1 MVCIWVAVVFVEK
14 VVKKKNER
22 RRRWWRRR
30 PRRKGKK
37 KRVLLK
43 HHNNSFL
50 GWRGRHFLVA
60 LPHSL
65 PLSLSLH
72 LLLLRTDEK
81 GGYIQCTQHTRYDE
95 ADATDDDG
103 LMNRLAKGPSR
114 VYCMCV
120 CVYTKASDNYT
131 SDERIFEAE
140 SALSFLYSLLPPL
153 QSLFFFTSSSSSSPL
168 SLTHCVG

>member
-1 MVCIWVAVVFVEK
+1 MSRRRLRRK
-14 VVKKKNER
+14 GSKKKNER

-65 PLSLSLH
+65 PLSLSLSTYYCFGPTKREDTYNVH
-72 LLLLRTDEK
+72 NTHVTTRRTRL
-81 GGYIQCTQHTRYDE
+81 TT
-95 ADATDDDG
+95 TDWWTDWPKD
-103 LMNRLAKGPSR
+103 R
-114 VYCMCV
+114 VESTVCVCV